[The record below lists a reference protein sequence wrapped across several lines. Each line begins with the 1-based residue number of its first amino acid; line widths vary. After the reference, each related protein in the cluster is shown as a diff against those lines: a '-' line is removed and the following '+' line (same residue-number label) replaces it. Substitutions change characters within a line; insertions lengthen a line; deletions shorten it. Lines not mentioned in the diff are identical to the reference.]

1 MQKALSCK
9 IIRED
14 FIEKMILT
22 DNEIEVLE
30 MLLKGY
36 TITKISYLTHQSERN
51 VGKIKR
57 KLRDKYENYRKLE
70 LSKMSILSA

>member
-14 FIEKMILT
+14 FIEKMVLT
-22 DNEIEVLE
+22 DNEKEILE

-51 VGKIKR
+51 VGKIIR
-57 KLRDKYENYRKLE
+57 KLKDKYENYKKLE
-70 LSKMSILSA
+70 LSKLDILGA